1 MINKYPLWK
10 NISVVL
16 MLLVAALYALPNL
29 YGDDHAVEVTGVRGA
44 QVSTAV
50 LSKVESQLAQRSI
63 AVKSITLQNDTL
75 LVRLQDHEQ
84 QLAAKAAIKQ
94 ALNTQYIVA
103 LNFAPTTPAWLS
115 DIGASAMRLGLDLR
129 GGIHFLMEVDMREVV
144 AKATTQIATDIRAG
158 LRGEK
163 IRYAGLVSL
172 KEGVLVRFNNAD
184 ASAAGQR
191 YIRQN
196 LPQYMV
202 QNQGELNLKVTLSE
216 EQRRQ
221 IREDAVSQNITILRN
236 RVNELGVAEPIVQ
249 RQGAERI
256 VVQLPGVQDSA
267 RAKQILGATATLEF
281 RMVDMDK
288 VQRGLLR
295 QKYGEKTDIFDVRRG
310 GKTALKREV
319 ILSGEHITNAQVAF
333 DEYNQPQVS
342 IDLDAEGGS
351 MMAAATKN
359 AIGQLMAALFT
370 EYKPTGDI
378 DDQGRVKLVKTQDVI
393 SQATIQARLGRSFRI
408 TGLDY
413 EEAQN
418 LALLLRAGAL
428 KAPIQIVE
436 ERTIGPSMGQ
446 QNIEYGMQ
454 AMLWGLAMVVLFM
467 FVYYRQFGV
476 VANIVLMLNLVMIV
490 GLMSMIPGATLTMP
504 GIAGMVLTVGMAVD
518 GNVLIFERIRE
529 ELRLGKRV
537 QQSISEGYGNA
548 FSTIADAN
556 ITTFLTALI
565 LFTVGTGAVKGF
577 AVTLMIGI
585 ATSMFTVIVVSR
597 ALVNVLWGG
606 KKLKSL
612 SI

>member
-10 NISVVL
+10 NAFVVVL
-16 MLLVAALYALPNL
+16 LLVTALYALPNL
-29 YGDDHAVEVTGVRGA
+29 YGDDHAVEVTGVRGTK
-44 QVSTAV
+44 VSTVV
-50 LSKVESQLAQRSI
+50 LSKVQSQLEQRSI
-63 AVKSITLQNDTL
+63 AVKSITLQEDTL
-75 LVRLQDHEQ
+75 LVRLKNHEQ
-84 QLAAKAAIKQ
+84 QLAAKSVIKQ
-94 ALNTQYIVA
+94 ALDNQYVVA
-103 LNFAPTTPAWLS
+103 LNFAPTTPSWLS
-115 DIGASAMRLGLDLR
+115 AIGASAMRLGLDLR

-144 AKATTQIATDIRAG
+144 AKANNQIATDIRAG
-158 LRGEK
+158 LRGKK

-172 KEGVLVRFNNAD
+172 KDGVLVRFNNAD
-184 ASAAGQR
+184 ASEAGQR

-196 LPQYMV
+196 LSQYMV
-202 QNQGELNLKVTLSE
+202 QTQEGFNLKVTLSE
-216 EQRRQ
+216 AQRRQ

-281 RMVDMDK
+281 RMVDMDRL
-288 VQRGLLR
+288 QRGSLR
-295 QKYGEKTDIFDVRRG
+295 QTYGDQVDIFDVRRG

-351 MMAAATKN
+351 MMAEATKN

-370 EYKPTGDI
+370 EYKPTGAV
-378 DDQGRVKLVKTQDVI
+378 DDTGRVQLVKVQDVI

-408 TGLDY
+408 TGLGY

-446 QNIEYGMQ
+446 QNIEYGLQ
-454 AMLWGLAMVVLFM
+454 AMLWGLALVVLFM
-467 FVYYRQFGV
+467 LVYYRQFGI
-476 VANIVLMLNLVMIV
+476 VANLVLLLNLVMIV

-529 ELRLGKRV
+529 ELRLGRRV
-537 QQSISEGYGNA
+537 QQAIAEGYDNA

-556 ITTFLTALI
+556 ITTFVTALI
-565 LFTVGTGAVKGF
+565 LFTIGTGAVKGF

-585 ATSMFTVIVVSR
+585 STSMFTVIVVSR
-597 ALVNVLWGG
+597 ALVNACWGG